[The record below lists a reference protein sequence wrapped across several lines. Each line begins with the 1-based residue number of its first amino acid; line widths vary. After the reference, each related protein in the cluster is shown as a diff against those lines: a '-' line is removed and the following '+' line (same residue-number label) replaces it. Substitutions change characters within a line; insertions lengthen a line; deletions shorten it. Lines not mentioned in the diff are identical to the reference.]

1 MFLEKIFNILL
12 SLKYYCR
19 KTYKECKNKNS
30 YYNKFKTHPLSW
42 VGWES
47 QPQLFLRKKIKTTL
61 F

>member
-1 MFLEKIFNILL
+1 MFLETIFNILL

-42 VGWES
+42 VG
-47 QPQLFLRKKIKTTL
+47 
-61 F
+61 